1 MMTVKNISVFDL
13 DGTLWEKNSHLLI
26 LNSYFHTGFY
36 TGLFAKF
43 FSYFFKSTW
52 QHKIDKKLQE
62 VPSSFIEKFDITEFK
77 INTKIWK
84 LLEDKKKNSRVVFI
98 SNAPEQIV

>member
-26 LNSYFHTGFY
+26 LNSFFHTGFY
-36 TGLFAKF
+36 TGLFARF

-52 QHKIDKKLQE
+52 QHKIDRKLQRI
-62 VPSSFIEKFDITEFK
+62 PSSFIENFDISEFK
-77 INTKIWK
+77 INTKIHK
-84 LLEDKKKNSRVVFI
+84 LLEKHNK
-98 SNAPEQIV
+98 